1 MEWIHRQVL
10 HDLRCVA
17 LACGDARQRIVGL
30 SNPKDRPK
38 IEETLL
44 SVLDDKHLNCPI
56 GDMGDSVR
64 KVLQI
69 GAWQQSDDPEMATFS
84 IAILLA
90 DVWNT
95 SVGFGSPDQ
104 DWSDL
109 SPFIMNIPPARRAV
123 LLRAYFELYQMGI
136 CKADSFPNPNQYPTE
151 NADEIMSP
159 LCCLARKMTEDEL
172 NFVSQADYGCDVR
185 KHLTALYEVLD
196 QPDCRFPK
204 DECLYPNEVVELISH
219 DPSSMG
225 FVGCT
230 ALLIINDI
238 HSSGHHDYMSFRWMN
253 NSKDYCGLS
262 DSQREPILRGIRHL
276 YETDKDGWD
285 PTELQFG
292 KKRDKQVMSIP
303 YYDSGS
309 AA

>member
-1 MEWIHRQVL
+1 MEWLHKQVL

-17 LACGDARQRIVGL
+17 LACGDAKHRIVGL
-30 SNPKDRPK
+30 GKPKDRPK
-38 IEETLL
+38 VEETLL
-44 SVLDDKHLNCPI
+44 SILDDMHLNCPI

-69 GAWQQSDDPEMATFS
+69 GAWQQSDDPEIATFS

-90 DVWNT
+90 DVWHT

-104 DWSDL
+104 DGSDL
-109 SPFIMNIPPARRAV
+109 PPFIMNIPPARRAV

-136 CKADSFPNPNQYPTE
+136 CKSDSFPNPNQYPTKT
-151 NADEIMSP
+151 ADELISP
-159 LCCLARKMTEDEL
+159 LCVLARKMTENEL
-172 NFVSQADYGCDVR
+172 NFVSEADYGCDVR
-185 KHLTALYEVLD
+185 KHLAALYEVLD

-204 DECLYPNEVVELISH
+204 GECWYPNEVVELIGHVPGST
-219 DPSSMG
+219 G

-238 HSSGHHDYMSFRWMN
+238 LGYGHIEYMSYRWMN
-253 NSKDYCGLS
+253 NSKAYCGLS

-276 YETDKDGWD
+276 YETVEDRWD

-292 KKRDKQVMSIP
+292 KKRGKQVICIP
-303 YYDSGS
+303 YFDSS
-309 AA
+309 STA